1 MKPVGQEFLVS
12 AGFSHYKPPT
22 YERVM
27 DELWMVYNFKNFST
41 KYDVKIEKY
50 PGVISHIPPGH
61 FYIP

>member
-1 MKPVGQEFLVS
+1 
-12 AGFSHYKPPT
+12 
-22 YERVM
+22 M